1 MAKAAGTFDLH
12 AQITDRIVA
21 AIEAGAGEFVMPWHR
36 KDMPGGFPV
45 NASTGKAYRGIN
57 ILSLWLAASEAGF
70 ATNKWATFKQWLD
83 MGATVRKGEKGSL
96 ITYYKTIEREDEEDE
111 DGEGRSKRGMFAKP
125 SWVFNAAQVTGF
137 ADEAPREAA
146 GQTVELIEAADAAIR
161 ATLADI
167 RHGGSEA
174 FYNRARDFIQV
185 PEGSA
190 FVGSKTST
198 AQEAYYSV
206 ILHELAH
213 WSGAEARLNREKG
226 KKFGDKP
233 YAFEE
238 LIAELAAAFQCAEL
252 GITNE
257 PRLDHAQ
264 YIAGWLKAL
273 KDDRRAIFLA
283 ASAASAATDYIL
295 NFSRT
300 GNAGER
306 WQAA

>member
-1 MAKAAGTFDLH
+1 
-12 AQITDRIVA
+12 
-21 AIEAGAGEFVMPWHR
+21 
-36 KDMPGGFPV
+36 
-45 NASTGKAYRGIN
+45 
-57 ILSLWLAASEAGF
+57 
-70 ATNKWATFKQWLD
+70 
-83 MGATVRKGEKGSL
+83 
-96 ITYYKTIEREDEEDE
+96 
-111 DGEGRSKRGMFAKP
+111 MFAKP
-125 SWVFNAAQVTGF
+125 SWVFNAAQVSGF
-137 ADEAPREAA
+137 AGETTPEPA
-146 GQTVELIEAADAAIR
+146 GHTVELIEAADVAIR

-167 RHGGSEA
+167 RYGGSDA
-174 FYNRARDFIQV
+174 FYNRARDYIQV
-185 PEGSA
+185 PEASA

-213 WSGAEARLNREKG
+213 WSGAETRLNREKG

-252 GITNE
+252 GIANE

-295 NFSRT
+295 NFSRND
-300 GNAGER
+300 NAGER